1 MSEAPKA
8 ETNVEATKEN
18 VETTQETTQETKQET
33 QSQETKTMTFN
44 QQQLDNIIKARLEA
58 EKKKH
63 EKQLEEV
70 KKQEEIALKE
80 KEIKEAKSKQELEKI
95 MQDRIAEKDQEL
107 ARIRGE
113 IKKERIDNSVLSVA
127 SKLNAINPQQVVDLI
142 KSGIRL
148 SDDNR
153 IEILDNNNNIR
164 YNSKGELFTIEEKVK
179 EFLDTNPHFS
189 KGSKSGVGSQSSVEG
204 KTVKPFNLQELD
216 LSKPADREAYKEYR
230 AKRDKGAIEINL
242 NK

>member
-8 ETNVEATKEN
+8 ETNTEATKEN
-18 VETTQETTQETKQET
+18 NVEQTQQTQEV
-33 QSQETKTMTFN
+33 QSQEQKTMTFN
-44 QQQLDNIIKARLEA
+44 QAQLDNIIKSRLDA

-142 KSGIRL
+142 KSGIKL

-164 YNSKGELFTIEEKVK
+164 YNSKGELLTIDERVK